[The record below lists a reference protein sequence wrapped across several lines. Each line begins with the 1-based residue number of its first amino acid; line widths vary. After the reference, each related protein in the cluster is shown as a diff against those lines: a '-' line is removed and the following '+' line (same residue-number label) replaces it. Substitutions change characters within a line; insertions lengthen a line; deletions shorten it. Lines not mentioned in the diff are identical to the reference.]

1 MSFFEEDYELPVVKL
16 TLKTREGY
24 SSNPKAPALRGFLAV
39 DRQALKDIEQHI
51 DASDKNSVFLSVVLW
66 PARDA
71 KYVHEGF
78 VELKAVLASTDD
90 DAPLKGRVTQ
100 GELELP
106 PLEATAKAVP
116 TQSVEISG
124 LPF

>member
-24 SSNPKAPALRGFLAV
+24 NSNPKAPALRGFLAV

-100 GELELP
+100 GELLP
-106 PLEATAKAVP
+106 LAATAQP
-116 TQSVEISG
+116 VEISG

>member
-1 MSFFEEDYELPVVKL
+1 MSFFEDDYELPVVKL

-24 SSNPKAPALRGFLAV
+24 SNNPKAPALRGFLAV
-39 DRQALKDIEQHI
+39 NRQSLKDIEQHI
-51 DASDKNSVFLSVVLW
+51 DASDKDSVFLSVVLW

-78 VELKAVLASTDD
+78 VELKAVAASTDD
-90 DAPLKGRVTQ
+90 DAPLKGKVTHGQ
-100 GELELP
+100 LP
-106 PLEATAKAVP
+106 LLEATARAVP
-116 TQSVEISG
+116 APTIDISG

>member
-24 SSNPKAPALRGFLAV
+24 NSNPKAPALRGFLAV

-90 DAPLKGRVTQ
+90 DAPLKSKVTRS
-100 GELELP
+100 ELELP